1 MKEKIEHVIK
11 TMRLLGIDMIT
22 QAESGHPGIV
32 LGAAPMMYSL
42 YANML
47 NINPTDPNWINRDRF
62 ILSAGHG
69 SALLYATN
77 HLAGYDISLNDLA
90 KFRRGN
96 SITPG
101 HPDYNP
107 NIGVEMTTGALGQGL
122 ATAVG
127 IALGERYISSLIAEQ
142 IPKQKIID
150 YYTYVLCSDGDLME
164 GISYEAACF
173 AAKQKLGK
181 LIVLYD
187 SNDITHDGKKEY
199 STKEDI
205 LIRFK
210 SIGWDTDYVQ
220 DGENQ
225 AAITRAIQKAK
236 HERFRPTIIE
246 IKTVIGR
253 GSFNQNTNIVHGKP
267 LAKDDVLNIRRNMG
281 IDTNPM
287 EVIEEDKELFQ
298 KIINKRVKP
307 IYEKWQKQ
315 YASLKKITNPEI
327 IKLINF
333 LENKDIS
340 FEFDSSNYNVQEGY
354 QEELRESNS
363 KVMNIISSKTPY
375 FIGGSA
381 DLAVSTKT
389 SIFNSMEMAHNIPLG
404 KNIYFGVREN
414 AMGAIINGLSISG
427 LRSYGSTFL
436 AFSDYL
442 KPSIRNAAIMNLP
455 VTYIFTHDGIG
466 DSQDGKTHQAIEQ
479 LLTLRTIPNLEVYR
493 PADINEVMGCWESII
508 KRKKPAVLSISKE
521 NIKILKN
528 TNGKS
533 TTYGAYIVKQEETT
547 HQATIVTSGSE
558 VTRVL
563 KIVNEISPN
572 IRVVSMPSIEIF
584 KLTQKEYQSQ
594 LIPKHI
600 PSISIEASHPLS
612 YATIT
617 DYQLGINNFG
627 SSGTYQEVLEEHN
640 FDDSTLKNKIIDL
653 LNTKK

>member
-77 HLAGYDISLNDLA
+77 HLAGYDIFLNDLA

-205 LIRFK
+205 LTRFK
-210 SIGWDTDYVQ
+210 SIGWDTDYIQ

-225 AAITRAIQKAK
+225 TAITRAIQKAK

-315 YASLKKITNPEI
+315 YASLKETTNPEI

-340 FEFDSSNYNVQEGY
+340 FEFDSSNYNIQEGY

-375 FIGGSA
+375 FVGGSA

-389 SIFNSMEMAHNIPLG
+389 SIYNSMEMAHNIPLG

-427 LRSYGSTFL
+427 LRPYGSTFL

-563 KIVNEISPN
+563 KIVSEISPN

-627 SSGTYQEVLEEHN
+627 SSGTYQEVLETHN
-640 FDDSTLKNKIIDL
+640 FDDLTLKNKIIDL